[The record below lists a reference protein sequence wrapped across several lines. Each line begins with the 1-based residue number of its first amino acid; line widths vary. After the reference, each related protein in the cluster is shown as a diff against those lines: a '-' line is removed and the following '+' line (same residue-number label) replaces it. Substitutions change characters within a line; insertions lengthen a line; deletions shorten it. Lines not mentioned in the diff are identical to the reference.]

1 MMMVTILLLV
11 VAIVVT
17 IVLTM
22 ISSSLGTIIVI
33 VIIVTVVCVGVSVIG
48 VTINH
53 RVFVTCRHWKIFMF
67 IHGKII
73 SIIHQRKYFKPSSP
87 LSHKENIY
95 VYYTEIIS
103 SYHGVSWEQGWIRLH
118 YTTLCWLLTYYWL
131 LLVASGLSY
140 RLITTVR
147 PNVSRL

>member
-11 VAIVVT
+11 VASVVT

-22 ISSSLGTIIVI
+22 ISSSLGTIIV
-33 VIIVTVVCVGVSVIG
+33 VIIITVVCVGVSVIG

-53 RVFVTCRHWKIFMF
+53 RVSVTCRHWKIFMF

-73 SIIHQRKYFKPSSP
+73 SINHEKIFQTIFSTVTQGKYLCLLHWNYF
-87 LSHKENIY
+87 L
-95 VYYTEIIS
+95 IS
-103 SYHGVSWEQGWIRLH
+103 RRVVRAGLIRLH

-140 RLITTVR
+140 RLITNVR